1 MLGDRACGSEALSP
15 GSLAAGSRGGSPTL
29 LPVGPAVLNERLV
42 DKKKRVDL
50 SWGLSNRQGLARE
63 EESICF

>member
-15 GSLAAGSRGGSPTL
+15 GSLAAGSRGGSPAL
-29 LPVGPAVLNERLV
+29 LLVGPAVLNERLV
-42 DKKKRVDL
+42 DKRVGL

-63 EESICF
+63 KESICF